1 MQTRSLRRSPQH
13 GAYGDLSSAARK
25 TFINVMRGGKLPAG
39 RSSRVVR
46 RSDGPQYPYHCANQG
61 EGGVIRRESWRIVS
75 SCTAVVSLAVVLIS
89 SVTAVAHTHAQTA
102 PHSRR
107 RRFAQSSTR
116 RAADRGLVRGDRF
129 FAPIM
134 TVRDLIRVANL
145 VEEIQISG
153 GPAWIE
159 SERFAI
165 EASTGPGVSPD
176 DARAM
181 IRAMLADRFK
191 LKTHTEKHDLQGFS
205 LIAVRGNTNDRR
217 PSGAECAPLRSPAG
231 IPAPPPPP
239 PPPPGGRV
247 LPLTQGTALSKC
259 GAALGPSWLS
269 LAPSASSSSRRCCR
283 ERFADR
289 SSIKRFSPVRTI
301 SISSSSRSPRRRY
314 PFRCPRTHRRFSR
327 PCKSSSASS
336 WIRSVCRRM

>member
-1 MQTRSLRRSPQH
+1 MDDRHPS
-13 GAYGDLSSAARK
+13 
-25 TFINVMRGGKLPAG
+25 
-39 RSSRVVR
+39 
-46 RSDGPQYPYHCANQG
+46 CA
-61 EGGVIRRESWRIVS
+61 
-75 SCTAVVSLAVVLIS
+75 AVVSLAVVLLG
-89 SVTAVAHTHAQTA
+89 SVTAVAHTHAQTSPA
-102 PHSRR
+102 FETTSIRR
-107 RRFAQSSTR
+107 NPPRDALPIAVVQ
-116 RAADRGLVRGDRF
+116 GDRF
-129 FAPIM
+129 LPGT

-153 GPAWIE
+153 GPAWLE

-165 EASTGPGVSPD
+165 EAATGPGVTSD

-191 LKTHTEKHDLQGFS
+191 LKTHSEKHDLQGFS

-269 LAPSASSSSRRCCR
+269 ARAISF
-283 ERFADR
+283 EQFATLL
-289 SSIKRFSPVRTI
+289 SRTI
-301 SISSSSRSPRRRY
+301 RRPVIDRTNLTGPY
-314 PFRCPRTHRRFSR
+314 DFDLVFQSESATPVPFRCPRTHRRSSR

-336 WIRSVCRRM
+336 WIRSVCRRT

>member
-1 MQTRSLRRSPQH
+1 MEDRHP
-13 GAYGDLSSAARK
+13 
-25 TFINVMRGGKLPAG
+25 
-39 RSSRVVR
+39 
-46 RSDGPQYPYHCANQG
+46 
-61 EGGVIRRESWRIVS
+61 

-102 PHSRR
+102 PAFETTSIRR
-107 RRFAQSSTR
+107 NPPRDALPI
-116 RAADRGLVRGDRF
+116 AVVRGDRF
-129 FAPIM
+129 FAPST

-247 LPLTQGTALSKC
+247 LPLTQGTVLSKC
-259 GAALGPSWLS
+259 GTGPKLALCSRHQLRAVHDAAV
-269 LAPSASSSSRRCCR
+269 AN
-283 ERFADR
+283 D
-289 SSIKRFSPVRTI
+289 
-301 SISSSSRSPRRRY
+301 
-314 PFRCPRTHRRFSR
+314 SR

>member
-1 MQTRSLRRSPQH
+1 MEDR
-13 GAYGDLSSAARK
+13 
-25 TFINVMRGGKLPAG
+25 
-39 RSSRVVR
+39 
-46 RSDGPQYPYHCANQG
+46 YP
-61 EGGVIRRESWRIVS
+61 

-102 PHSRR
+102 PAFETTSI
-107 RRFAQSSTR
+107 
-116 RAADRGLVRGDRF
+116 RGNPPRDALPIAVVRGDRF
-129 FAPIM
+129 FAPST

-165 EASTGPGVSPD
+165 EASTGPGVSSD

-269 LAPSASSSSRRCCR
+269 ARAISF
-283 ERFADR
+283 EQFATLMA
-289 SSIKRFSPVRTI
+289 RTI
-301 SISSSSRSPRRRY
+301 RR
-314 PFRCPRTHRRFSR
+314 PVEHP
-327 PCKSSSASS
+327 AEN
-336 WIRSVCRRM
+336 

>member
-1 MQTRSLRRSPQH
+1 MDDRHP
-13 GAYGDLSSAARK
+13 
-25 TFINVMRGGKLPAG
+25 
-39 RSSRVVR
+39 
-46 RSDGPQYPYHCANQG
+46 
-61 EGGVIRRESWRIVS
+61 
-75 SCTAVVSLAVVLIS
+75 SCTAVVSLAVVLIG

-102 PHSRR
+102 PAFETTSIRR
-107 RRFAQSSTR
+107 NPPRDALPI
-116 RAADRGLVRGDRF
+116 AVVRGDRF
-129 FAPIM
+129 FAPST

-165 EASTGPGVSPD
+165 EASTGPGVSSD

-269 LAPSASSSSRRCCR
+269 ARAISFEQFATLLSRTIRRPVIDRTNLTGPYDFDLVFQPESATPVPIPVSADAPSIFTAVQEQLGLKLDPQRVPTDVIVIDSV
-283 ERFADR
+283 ER
-289 SSIKRFSPVRTI
+289 PTEN
-301 SISSSSRSPRRRY
+301 
-314 PFRCPRTHRRFSR
+314 
-327 PCKSSSASS
+327 
-336 WIRSVCRRM
+336 